1 MIRWSSVAVL
11 ALVLAGC
18 LSAHAAWAQQTSGIA
33 GVIRDASGAVLPG
46 VTVEVSS
53 PALIERARTVVSDD
67 QGRYNVTELPP
78 GSYTVVFSLQ
88 GFSTVRREGIT
99 LTSGFTASVN
109 VDMPVGSLSETVTV
123 SGASPLVDTQNV
135 RKQLVASSDLLSALP
150 TSSKQIYTLV
160 TLTPG
165 YTGVTDV
172 GGQYLFEAGSY
183 HGKRGTKVSFNGMGV
198 ENSSGNSSYQINAA
212 TVDEMVLQTSGI
224 SAEVNADG
232 PVMNVVPKSGSNT
245 FQTILNGLYSNH
257 SMESDNL
264 TDDLRSRGLT
274 ESNKRVKIFDE
285 AASVGGP
292 IKRDMLW
299 FFGAYRTWGMAK
311 AYAGVYW
318 NKTQDQSLTPPG
330 AFLRVVPYTPWKD
343 RPLDVYSGR
352 WESYDSQSGRLTWQA
367 AAKHKID
374 FFFDHQ
380 IGCNCG
386 STSAV
391 GSQEAGGGT
400 GQYKF
405 EPNRFIQVTYN
416 SPLTSRLL
424 LEAGYGASISQWNQ
438 LWQPGV
444 QPDVAA
450 IFDVGLGLSY
460 AASSTY
466 RGRPDFTNRSTQRFS
481 ATYVTGAHTFKT
493 GIQTEQLGTDQFLF
507 SNGNLSYTFRNGVPV
522 SITQRSTPYLELDRG
537 HDLGIY
543 AQDQWKLQR
552 LTLTLGLRFDR
563 FVGFDPPQN
572 LPGSPDSNFYRNYLG
587 VQEAPTFANKWIGAR
602 SFPEVDDIPNWK
614 DLNPRIGGSYDLR
627 GNGRTA
633 LKVSAGRYVAKTN
646 VDVSQALNP
655 INTSINSATRAWNDS
670 TYPVGDPRRGNYV
683 PDCDLGN
690 FQANG
695 ECGTL
700 SNFLYFGKTNPTAI
714 IWSDAV
720 RQGWG
725 VRDSNWDFL
734 TEIQH
739 ELRPG
744 LSLSGSWDHNTGGYF
759 RNTDSKNR
767 VTSNVLVSPADFS
780 SYCVTA
786 PSDPR
791 LPGGGGYPICGMYD
805 LNPQKFGQV
814 QQVIQPTSKFGQ
826 NVRYNDFFSIG
837 VDARLGHGARLGG
850 GFDTGRSVNDNCFVV
865 DSPGFYGFPAGGFG
879 SLVFGAQTKTTIN
892 GQSVCRIV
900 FPFSAQTQLKLNGSW
915 PLPAGFI
922 VSGVY
927 QDISGP
933 PIEATWAAPN
943 DAIAPSLG
951 HNLAGNLTFANVP
964 LIAPETLFEGRIRR
978 LDLRVTKMVNIT
990 RRVRLQANLDAY
1002 NALNSSAIQT
1012 LNITFGQNWKSPT
1025 TIIDPRI
1032 LQVSAQI
1039 TF

>member
-1 MIRWSSVAVL
+1 MVPAHRLGATVVVL
-11 ALVLAGC
+11 SC
-18 LSAHAAWAQQTSGIA
+18 LSWAAAASAQQASGIT
-33 GVIRDASGAVLPG
+33 GVVKDTSGAVLPG
-46 VTVEVSS
+46 VTVEASS
-53 PALIERARTVVSDD
+53 PALIERTRTVTSDSE
-67 QGRYNVTELPP
+67 GRFNIVELQP
-78 GSYTVVFSLQ
+78 GSYTVTFTLT
-88 GFSTVRREGIT
+88 GFGTFKREGIA
-99 LTSGFTASVN
+99 LSSGFTATVDAVMSV
-109 VDMPVGSLSETVTV
+109 GALEESVTV
-123 SGASPLVDTQNV
+123 SGAAPLVDTQNV
-135 RKQLVASSDLLSALP
+135 RKQLVASSDLLTALP

-172 GGQYLFEAGSY
+172 GGQYLFEAGAY

-212 TVDEMVLQTSGI
+212 TVDEMVLQTGGI

-232 PVMNVVPKSGSNT
+232 PVMNVVPKSGGNN

-264 TDDLRSRGLT
+264 TDELRARGLT

-285 AASVGGP
+285 AASLGGP
-292 IKRDMLW
+292 IKRDRLW

-311 AYAGVYW
+311 EYAGVYW
-318 NKTQDQSLTPPG
+318 NETQDQSRTPPG

-405 EPNRFIQVTYN
+405 EPNRFIQFTYN

-460 AASSTY
+460 GASSTY
-466 RGRPDFTNRSTQRFS
+466 RGRPDYTNRQTQRFS

-493 GIQTEQLGTDQFLF
+493 GIQTEQLATDQFIF
-507 SNGNLSYTFRNGVPV
+507 ANGNVSYTFRNGVPV
-522 SITQRSTPYLELDRG
+522 SLTQRTTPYLENDRG

-543 AQDQWKLQR
+543 AQDQWKLKR
-552 LTLTLGLRFDR
+552 LSLTLGLRFDR

-572 LPGSPDSNFYRNYLG
+572 LPGSPDSDFYRNYLG
-587 VQEAPTFANKWIGAR
+587 VQNAPTFANKWIGAR
-602 SFPEVDDIPNWK
+602 SFPQVDDIPNWK
-614 DLNPRIGGSYDLR
+614 DLNPRLGGSYDLR

-633 LKVSAGRYVAKTN
+633 LKISAGRYVAKTN
-646 VDVSQALNP
+646 VDVSQTLNP
-655 INTSINSATRAWNDS
+655 INTSINAATRSWND
-670 TYPVGDPRRGNYV
+670 TNGNFV
-683 PDCDLGN
+683 PDCDLSN

-700 SNFLYFGKTNPTAI
+700 SNFLFFGKTNPNAI
-714 IWSDAV
+714 IWSDAI
-720 RQGWG
+720 RKGWG

-744 LSLSGSWDHNTGGYF
+744 VSLSGAWDHNTGGYF

-767 VTSNVLVSPADFS
+767 VTQNILVSPADFS

-786 PSDPR
+786 PADPR
-791 LPGGGGYPICGMYD
+791 LPGGGGYQVCGMSD
-805 LNPQKFGQV
+805 VSPTKFGQV
-814 QQVIQPTSKFGQ
+814 QQVVQPTSTFGK
-826 NVRYNDFFSIG
+826 NTRYNDFFSIS
-837 VDARLGHGARLGG
+837 VDARLGRGARLGG
-850 GFDTGRSVNDNCFVV
+850 GLDTGRSVNDTCYSV
-865 DSPGFYGFPAGGFG
+865 DSPGYYAFPAGGFG
-879 SLVFGAQTKTTIN
+879 SLTFNPQTATTIN
-892 GQSVCRIV
+892 GKSVCRIV
-900 FPFSAQTQLKLNGSW
+900 FPFKAQTQLKLNGTL
-915 PLPAGFI
+915 PLRYGFI

-933 PIEATWAAPN
+933 PIEAVWAAPN
-943 DAIAPSLG
+943 SAIAPSLG
-951 HNLAGNLTFANVP
+951 RNLAGGVTFANVP
-964 LIAPETLFEGRIRR
+964 LVAPQTLFEGRIRR
-978 LDLRVTKMVNIT
+978 LDLRLTKMI
-990 RRVRLQANLDAY
+990 RLTQHMQFQANLDAY
-1002 NALNSSAIQT
+1002 NALNSSAVQT
-1012 LNITFGQNWKSPT
+1012 LQTTYGLNWLSPT

-1032 LQVSAQI
+1032 LQFGGQL